1 MIDYRMKTFL
11 TLCQELNCRRTAERL
26 FMTQPAVTQHIHLIE
41 AEYNI
46 KLFDYN
52 GRQLSKTEDCIKL
65 EEYLKSA
72 TYNELAFKKSLEG
85 GKKKKVAIGAT
96 KTIGDYVV
104 DDKILEL
111 LKNPNIELEFVI
123 DNTQTLLSRLD
134 SFTLDILLVEGF
146 FDKAKYGYQL
156 IKKEKLVGLCNKE
169 HPFNGQHIK
178 LEDTI
183 KERLLLR
190 EQGSGTRAVFENAML
205 ANNYKL
211 SVFENKV
218 EISSFHLIKE
228 AIAKNYGISFVYE
241 SFAKRINQGIFYLE
255 DINLTHEFNYVYLK
269 DTSAKQLIEL
279 IKL

>member
-11 TLCQELNCRRTAERL
+11 TLCQELNCRKTAERL
-26 FMTQPAVTQHIHLIE
+26 FMTQPAVTQHIHMIE
-41 AEYNI
+41 SEYKV
-46 KLFDYN
+46 KLFNYN

-72 TYNELAFKKSLEG
+72 IYNERAFKKSLE
-85 GKKKKVAIGAT
+85 KDRKQKVAIGAT

-104 DDKILEL
+104 DENILKL
-111 LKNPNIELEFVI
+111 LNNPNIELEFVI
-123 DNTQTLLSRLD
+123 DNTQTLLTRLD

-146 FDKAKYGYQL
+146 FDKSKYGYQL
-156 IKKEKLVGLCNKE
+156 IQKERLVGLCSKE
-169 HPFNGQHIK
+169 HPFNGRSIK
-178 LEDTI
+178 LEDTF

-190 EQGSGTRAVFENAML
+190 EQGSGTRAVLENAML
-205 ANNYKL
+205 INNYKL
-211 SVFENKV
+211 SAFENKV

-241 SFAKRINQGIFYLE
+241 TLAKRFGQGLFYLE
-255 DINLTHEFNYVYLK
+255 DINLMHEFNYVYLK